1 MDSPKVNLSSLISNH
16 QKKIRDKDDYILEMT
31 NITKE
36 QLEKIDDEKYNKILE
51 KIKET
56 IKNSTTI
63 ENQKEEK
70 VNSWINIDALNI
82 NNESEEEIENKKKK
96 IVSELLNWDEETLE
110 VEKDWEIEVFSNY
123 KSDFKDAEKSVFNN
137 LRKKRQ
143 KIQQKL
149 RMPKTRIW
157 LVISLVIL
165 TISVISGLFIFSP
178 EHHSYSIY
186 KANILELK
194 VKYMGGV
201 QNKISKDVIKIED
214 FFFDIEVE
222 ETKKWKIYKYD
233 SKVFNNKFEL
243 DNYLNKQV
251 EIKKEKLNTLTWE
264 ELEKYKEEII
274 RDALNHK
281 YRD

>member
-1 MDSPKVNLSSLISNH
+1 MDSPKVNLSSLMSNN

-51 KIKET
+51 KIEET
-56 IKNSTTI
+56 IK
-63 ENQKEEK
+63 Q
-70 VNSWINIDALNI
+70 INKQ
-82 NNESEEEIENKKKK
+82 ENK
-96 IVSELLNWDEETLE
+96 IEQSENDIQIDDENW
-110 VEKDWEIEVFSNY
+110 EVFLNY
-123 KSDFKDAEKSVFNN
+123 KSDFKEVEESVFTN

-165 TISVISGLFIFSP
+165 TISFISGLFIFSP